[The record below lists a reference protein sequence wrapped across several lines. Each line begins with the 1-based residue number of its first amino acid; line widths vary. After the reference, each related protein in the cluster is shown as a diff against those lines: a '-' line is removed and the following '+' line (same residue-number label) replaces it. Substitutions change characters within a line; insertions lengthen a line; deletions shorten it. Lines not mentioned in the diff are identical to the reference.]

1 MIDKNK
7 ACRYL
12 MRIGP
17 TFPGLL
23 DDTEGDE
30 RFATAQYQCLKT
42 TGAVGP
48 DFNTATP
55 EQCSHGRMCYKELG

>member
-7 ACRYL
+7 ACTYL

-17 TFPGLL
+17 TYPGLL
-23 DDTEGDE
+23 DDSEGDE
-30 RFATAQYQCLKT
+30 RIATAQYQCLKT

-48 DFNTATP
+48 DHNTVSP
-55 EQCSHGRMCYKELG
+55 HECKPGRMCFKAI

>member
-17 TFPGLL
+17 TYPGLL

-30 RFATAQYQCLKT
+30 RIATAQYQCLKT
-42 TGAVGP
+42 TSAIGP
-48 DFNTATP
+48 DHDTVAP
-55 EQCSHGRMCYKELG
+55 ETCLRHRGCFKAL